1 MVITQKSILW
11 QYCVWKT
18 RRHSFVVWP
27 LSRILPES
35 PIWLVAAG
43 QFDEAERLLHK
54 IARWNGVPINPNTQ
68 LLHRPGTHDAPSFLL
83 HSEHKSSEKLEQQRE
98 EKEKEGEGRAQSLPP
113 AVSISSISKG
123 TTAVNSRRMAVP
135 VLDLLRDK
143 YLRLYIVICSL
154 LW

>member
-1 MVITQKSILW
+1 M
-11 QYCVWKT
+11 
-18 RRHSFVVWP
+18 
-27 LSRILPES
+27 SRILPES

-54 IARWNGVPINPNTQ
+54 IARWNGVAISPNTQ
-68 LLHRPGTHDAPSFLL
+68 LLHRPDDAHDASFLL
-83 HSEHKSSEKLEQQRE
+83 DSKVKSSEKLEQQRE
-98 EKEKEGEGRAQSLPP
+98 EKEAEGEGKAQSLPP
-113 AVSISSISKG
+113 AVSISSLSKG
-123 TTAVNSRRMAVP
+123 AATVNSRTMAVP